1 MDYISLALQCIV
13 SISILNVWLL
23 RKNSATQWRG
33 GDATT
38 IIEEFKVYGLPTWLC
53 YVVGALKV
61 LFAIGLLLAIIYPE
75 LKQASALGLAMLLM
89 GSIIMHI
96 KIKDPIKKSFPA
108 LFFLV
113 MCLYLA
119 FPF

>member
-23 RKNSATQWRG
+23 RKNSASQWRG

-61 LFAIGLLLAIIYPE
+61 LFAIGLLGHFIGVSIFNTHCLDGTAKRNQSVKKMVIGAVRHCFLDQYYRCTFVRPE
-75 LKQASALGLAMLLM
+75 NAS
-89 GSIIMHI
+89 S
-96 KIKDPIKKSFPA
+96 S
-108 LFFLV
+108 
-113 MCLYLA
+113 
-119 FPF
+119 